1 MKKYIALTHF
11 EDLEDESTVY
21 ELGTIYPRSGV
32 EVSDKRIALLLSK
45 FNNQG
50 KPVVAELKELPAK
63 KKKLAKKK

>member
-32 EVSDKRIALLLSK
+32 EVSDERIALLSSK
-45 FNNQG
+45 FNKQG
-50 KPVVAELKELPAK
+50 KPVILEIKELGPAK
-63 KKKLAKKK
+63 KPVKKK

>member
-32 EVSDKRIALLLSK
+32 EVSDERIALLSSK
-45 FNNQG
+45 FNKQG
-50 KPVVAELKELPAK
+50 KPVILEIKELGPVKKPVK
-63 KKKLAKKK
+63 KK